1 MCLTIFKIMRLKMQ
15 IKSNMNRQFKLI
27 AMITNGCPSDGQM
40 TELDLLED
48 AINNQLKRLKE
59 IEAPL
64 LN

>member
-15 IKSNMNRQFKLI
+15 IKSNMDRQFKLI
-27 AMITNGCPSDGQM
+27 AMTDGYPSDGQM
-40 TELDLLED
+40 TELELLED

>member
-1 MCLTIFKIMRLKMQ
+1 MQ